1 MELALWKL
9 ILDLPRRRVHLL
21 PTLQTHIPERAYHI
35 TSDSIRLDST
45 SPQTARQRATARLSE
60 RVKEKC
66 AGRDSNP
73 ELQPYQ
79 TDILAIGPP
88 HAYCNNSFPTIMFTP
103 CAAATRHTRSSHTA
117 LVIPPYACM
126 HTMDTQIFIHR
137 ASIHRFMISAICWVK
152 ALDDESKS

>member
-88 HAYCNNSFPTIMFTP
+88 HAYCNNSSSNNYVHAMRTCNTPQSPFPTQPSSYLYAPVCTQWRLSHSFTEP
-103 CAAATRHTRSSHTA
+103 K
-117 LVIPPYACM
+117 
-126 HTMDTQIFIHR
+126 FI
-137 ASIHRFMISAICWVK
+137 RFMICLSVGSSAPDK
-152 ALDDESKS
+152 